1 MHRRGLFLVRR
12 SSRWPWRASPPFAG
26 DGLRGLRRSSA
37 APCELRRLRRHGVHE
52 QRIHRRWPSGV
63 AGARVSHG
71 VPRRWRSR
79 DPAGWT
85 VFGIPSGWTVFESPS
100 TPWVPSCRPIGH
112 VRPRS
117 RESPLHL
124 PRSDLDSDG
133 YPSQRPGPRAPA
145 MPLEFLAR
153 SELRRR
159 PAPLLAAIDILF
171 AMSCSPMACVP
182 GESNEDGGELVLYS

>member
-1 MHRRGLFLVRR
+1 MCTNRESIG
-12 SSRWPWRASPPFAG
+12 G
-26 DGLRGLRRSSA
+26 GLRES
-37 APCELRRLRRHGVHE
+37 PELRRDMACGGDGVLATP
-52 QRIHRRWPSGV
+52 RWPSGV

-117 RESPLHL
+117 RVSSSSSSVRLGLRRVLQPA
-124 PRSDLDSDG
+124 PRSASA
-133 YPSQRPGPRAPA
+133 SHAARVPRQIGAPPA
-145 MPLEFLAR
+145 AG
-153 SELRRR
+153 
-159 PAPLLAAIDILF
+159 PAPCCRWPCPLSGADHLCLAWSLRGQCPA
-171 AMSCSPMACVP
+171 SC
-182 GESNEDGGELVLYS
+182 Y